1 MYLNLSAAAYENL
14 QNTSDRYEFI
24 LPNILYGKT
33 FFTERFGAINFESN
47 AFYRNYNG
55 DNHATLLTNEVV
67 WNPSNWIS
75 KSGFVNT
82 LEGILKNR
90 NYDAKNTDDYKT
102 EGTINELSSVL
113 AYKASLPMKKKGI
126 NFSKIF
132 SPNFMLRYAPG
143 HMRDLSRDDV
153 SLNYANLYSTNKTSE
168 IEDGLS
174 AILGFDFKINEK
186 NKDGSDR
193 EKMSLSL
200 GQVYNRKENKDIPAK
215 SSLDQKSSDLVG
227 EFNYNFS
234 KIGNVAYKFS
244 LDHNF
249 NDVNY
254 NEVST
259 SLNFGKVDF
268 NIDYLEQRNHI
279 GDEHSIGAGV
289 ALNLNDNNRLS
300 YNTKKNYKT
309 DSTEL
314 YDISYQYQIDCLTAG
329 LVFRR
334 EFYNDATSDVEEKDT
349 LMFKITFVPF
359 GGANSPSLLK
369 P

>member
-1 MYLNLSAAAYENL
+1 
-14 QNTSDRYEFI
+14 
-24 LPNILYGKT
+24 
-33 FFTERFGAINFESN
+33 
-47 AFYRNYNG
+47 
-55 DNHATLLTNEVV
+55 
-67 WNPSNWIS
+67 
-75 KSGFVNT
+75 
-82 LEGILKNR
+82 
-90 NYDAKNTDDYKT
+90 
-102 EGTINELSSVL
+102 
-113 AYKASLPMKKKGI
+113 
-126 NFSKIF
+126 
-132 SPNFMLRYAPG
+132 MLRYAPG

-153 SLNYANLYSTNKTSE
+153 NLNYANLNSTNKTSE